1 MKEISKSSLKK
12 YKSSF
17 YDDKNNQIAQR
28 AVISNGIYQ
37 STRDYSAVNLDQN
50 QWSYEID
57 AGDIHSQE
65 QSGRCWLYAAL
76 VLAETKMA
84 KNLKVAN
91 LKLSKSYLYF
101 YDKLEM
107 ANSFYQ
113 NIIDIRDK
121 DLHSKDVQH
130 ILRVKQYDGGYWHEA
145 ANLIEKYG
153 VVPESAMTETQDTK
167 NSGSLNSILNEKLS
181 IDAQKLRD
189 SKKPEE
195 LKEQLLTEIYKILA
209 ISYGQP
215 PEDFTFDYLPQED
228 KDKKDDDKKSKDSKK
243 DSNKKNLKTI
253 KSTPLEF
260 WQKYGVEIS
269 DFVSLNFML
278 DYKKSKW
285 NTHYEENDVDSMYGK
300 KYRFATIQ
308 ISDSVKKSIVK
319 QLKNNEPVWFSWDVE
334 KQFSNKLGILDSNI
348 WKYNELYGLNLS
360 LDKESRGLYRDIS
373 NSLHA
378 TAIVGFRE
386 ENGKITHWKVKN
398 SWGKDR
404 GQSGYISMNDNYLED
419 YVLDATIRKKYL
431 PKAVQEIFDK
441 QPEIITYWK

>member
-113 NIIDIRDK
+113 NIIDTRDK

-215 PEDFTFDYLPQED
+215 PEDFTFDYFQ
-228 KDKKDDDKKSKDSKK
+228 
-243 DSNKKNLKTI
+243 
-253 KSTPLEF
+253 
-260 WQKYGVEIS
+260 
-269 DFVSLNFML
+269 
-278 DYKKSKW
+278 
-285 NTHYEENDVDSMYGK
+285 
-300 KYRFATIQ
+300 
-308 ISDSVKKSIVK
+308 
-319 QLKNNEPVWFSWDVE
+319 
-334 KQFSNKLGILDSNI
+334 
-348 WKYNELYGLNLS
+348 
-360 LDKESRGLYRDIS
+360 
-373 NSLHA
+373 
-378 TAIVGFRE
+378 
-386 ENGKITHWKVKN
+386 
-398 SWGKDR
+398 
-404 GQSGYISMNDNYLED
+404 
-419 YVLDATIRKKYL
+419 
-431 PKAVQEIFDK
+431 
-441 QPEIITYWK
+441 